1 MENSKW
7 NMYRGKIPFGDL
19 GRFFMILTFLMQST
33 RQPHK
38 YSLLQCIMVTHT
50 ERSHA
55 SREAQIIY
63 LNNLLFNAF
72 LGNQKTVPCR
82 VENFL
87 ALTYF
92 VVVFLSSCL
101 CSREKVV
108 LFLSPSFNSLGTLVP
123 GDNWH
128 WLGAAAESASLCRYL
143 LPDYG

>member
-1 MENSKW
+1 MEHVQRQNTIW
-7 NMYRGKIPFGDL
+7 RFGKIFYDSD
-19 GRFFMILTFLMQST
+19 FLTQSR

-38 YSLLQCIMVTHT
+38 YSLCQCIMVTHT

-63 LNNLLFNAF
+63 LNHLLFNAF
-72 LGNQKTVPCR
+72 LENQKTVPCR
-82 VENFL
+82 VEKFL
-87 ALTYF
+87 ALTY
-92 VVVFLSSCL
+92 VVVAFLSSCL
-101 CSREKVV
+101 CSREKLV

-128 WLGAAAESASLCRYL
+128 WLGAAAESASLCSYS